1 MKQRQ
6 RSRLQELNN
15 MKNKFVILAAV
26 SMLVACKANTGFEE
40 SNDFSGLYTLGVTSG
55 SIMTN
60 DAAFQELSKFCGQT
74 SLEGYVA
81 RIAKKL
87 SFNAGYANH
96 PNSGYDAEIVRKMGP
111 DGKEA
116 FYIGNGEMFTPESR
130 AMDLPTNGSIS
141 ELVAGYCTVVM
152 NSLKGG
158 GGCAYPTVEV
168 SQGGSV
174 SGSSAR
180 GSINSSSCITAKLQN
195 QQIKHRAEFA
205 FCPDALGLNFFTSS
219 DGAAGE
225 MSAIIRSGG

>member
-1 MKQRQ
+1 MKQQ
-6 RSRLQELNN
+6 LIHLQGLNN
-15 MKNKFVILAAV
+15 MKNKIMALAATSV
-26 SMLVACKANTGFEE
+26 LFACKANTGFQE

-55 SIMTN
+55 TPLSN
-60 DAAFQELSKFCGQT
+60 DAAFQELSKFCGEQT
-74 SLEGYVA
+74 LGGYVE

-96 PNSGYDAEIVRKMGP
+96 PNSGQDADIVRKIGP

-116 FYIGNGEMFTPESR
+116 FYIGNSVSSLVDSR
-130 AMDLPTNGSIS
+130 AMDIPTNGNVS
-141 ELVAGYCTVVM
+141 ELIAGYCTVVM

-168 SQGGSV
+168 TQGGTV
-174 SGSSAR
+174 SGTSAR
-180 GSINSSSCITAKLQN
+180 GSINSPGCLTAKLQN

-205 FCPDALGLNFFTSS
+205 FCPDAIGLNFFTSA

>member
-1 MKQRQ
+1 MKQQ
-6 RSRLQELNN
+6 HIRLQEINN
-15 MKNKFVILAAV
+15 MKSKIMVLAAA
-26 SMLVACKANTGFEE
+26 SMLFACKASTGFEE

-55 SIMTN
+55 TIMTSET
-60 DAAFQELSKFCGQT
+60 ALLELGKFCGEQT
-74 SLEGYVA
+74 VGSYVE
-81 RIAKKL
+81 RIARKL

-130 AMDLPTNGSIS
+130 AMDLPTNGNVS
-141 ELVAGYCTVVM
+141 ELIAGYCTVVM

-174 SGSSAR
+174 SGTSAR
-180 GSINSSSCITAKLQN
+180 GSINSPGCITAKLQN